1 MKTGSI
7 NQEEKLKEETVKLLF
22 VDKFS
27 GLAANQEHYG
37 KTDVLKVI
45 INNKRLEKINVEYQ
59 NTY

>member
-27 GLAANQEHYG
+27 GVAQIRNIME

-45 INNKRLEKINVEYQ
+45 INNKRLEKINVKYQ